1 MTIINICLIII
12 AVKAIIEIAESFG
25 RIYYCWKEYK
35 ALQNNLND
43 AKERFFGNM
52 EGLEH
57 LMRQNDDR
65 GIS

>member
-1 MTIINICLIII
+1 MTVINVCLIII
-12 AVKAIIEIAESFG
+12 AITSIVDMIERCV
-25 RIYYCWKEYK
+25 RIYHVKKE
-35 ALQNNLND
+35 LQVLEDNLND